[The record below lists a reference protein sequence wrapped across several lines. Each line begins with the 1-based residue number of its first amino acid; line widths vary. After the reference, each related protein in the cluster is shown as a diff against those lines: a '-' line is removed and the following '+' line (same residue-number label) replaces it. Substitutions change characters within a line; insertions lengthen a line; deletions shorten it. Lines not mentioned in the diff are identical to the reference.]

1 MPQEL
6 AIKED
11 ILIFDKYIKLI
22 LLLGLLVANIN
33 SLSQPHLKSDT
44 AKQRYFSP
52 WGHQDIN
59 REFPFFSA
67 SDQNGVFYTT
77 DSLKKKITFINFWFE
92 GCMPC
97 LAEKEALDS
106 IYRKY
111 SINERFRFL
120 SFTFE
125 SPERIAAFVKKD
137 KIGYPILYISRSKIN
152 GLNFEHGF
160 PVSMVVD
167 DKGFIRYIVS
177 GGFQERQKAEERV
190 YSHYTKEI
198 ERILNEN

>member
-1 MPQEL
+1 MKN
-6 AIKED
+6 IF
-11 ILIFDKYIKLI
+11 ILFVFFFYK
-22 LLLGLLVANIN
+22 LLGQGRIII
-33 SLSQPHLKSDT
+33 DT
-44 AKQRYFSP
+44 TKQHYFSP

-59 REFPFFSA
+59 REFSFFSA
-67 SDQNGVFYTT
+67 PDQNGVVYNA
-77 DSLKKKITFINFWFE
+77 DSLKTKVTFINFWFE

-111 SINERFRFL
+111 SINENFRFL

-125 SPERIAAFVKKD
+125 SPEKIAAFVKKD
-137 KIGYPILYISRSKIN
+137 KIGYSVLHISRSEIN
-152 GLNFEHGF
+152 RLNFEHGF

-167 DKGFIRYIVS
+167 AKGFIRYIVS
-177 GGFQERQKAEERV
+177 GGFQEKQKAGERV
-190 YSHYTKEI
+190 YSRYTKEI